1 SAASARRV
9 GNGTASPP
17 LWAGSSEHD
26 KGAEDPRVFG
36 VGGRRTTCGL
46 RQRRLSSK
54 PSAASAIAP
63 GPCRG
68 WGRKPLACIHTQ
80 REPVVPP
87 AGTGTEYPRPKGP
100 PHGSRGGKASGS
112 PS

>member
-1 SAASARRV
+1 MSLSRKKSEAV
-9 GNGTASPP
+9 GPP
-17 LWAGSSEHD
+17 TED
-26 KGAEDPRVFG
+26 K
-36 VGGRRTTCGL
+36 RTTREL
-46 RQRRLSSK
+46 PWHIKPSSK
-54 PSAASAIAP
+54 PFAASAIAP
-63 GPCRG
+63 GPFRG